1 MKDTVKITRNRKILV
16 GLAIQLTSSV
26 FYIVA
31 LGTTD
36 RFPLP
41 IGATYLASV
50 AVACIFM
57 TIGAVEEK
65 RKRETSSSPA
75 PSPENN

>member
-1 MKDTVKITRNRKILV
+1 VKITRNRKILV
-16 GLAIQLTSSV
+16 GLAIQLTSSA

-31 LGTTD
+31 LGTSD

-41 IGATYLASV
+41 IGATYLLSV
-50 AVACIFM
+50 VVACIFM

-65 RKRETSSSPA
+65 KKRETSSSAVA
-75 PSPENN
+75 PPENN